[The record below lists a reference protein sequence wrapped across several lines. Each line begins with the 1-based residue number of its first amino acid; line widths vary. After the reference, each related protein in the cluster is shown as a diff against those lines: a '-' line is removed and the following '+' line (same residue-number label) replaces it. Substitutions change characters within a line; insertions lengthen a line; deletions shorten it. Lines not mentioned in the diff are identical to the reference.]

1 VTPHLKNRLMLM
13 ATILMLA
20 AAAFI
25 MARNEELIFRDK
37 GELTVTRDAS
47 DPDTLV
53 FVWRDQIEAPMAR
66 RFEEAWREWNGVGNR
81 VIIDLHS
88 PGGVIAEG
96 ADVIRVIERMKRT
109 HIVDTRIRAR
119 RACYSMC
126 VPIYLQG
133 EERYAAANARFMFH
147 EPSAYDFYTGERVK
161 QPKFE
166 RDMVTRKY
174 FDLFFVNSPIDPVWR
189 DRLKQEWKGRDLFY
203 SARQLVDQ
211 DSNIVTVLE

>member
-1 VTPHLKNRLMLM
+1 MTPQLKNRLMLV
-13 ATILMLA
+13 ATLAMLG

-53 FVWRDQIEAPMAR
+53 FVWRDKVEAPMAR
-66 RFEEAWREWNGVGNR
+66 RFEESWREWKGQGRR

-88 PGGVIAEG
+88 PGGDIAEG
-96 ADVIRVIERMKRT
+96 AEVIRVIERMKRT
-109 HIVDTRIRAR
+109 HIVDTRVRSR

-126 VPIYLQG
+126 VPIFLHG

-147 EPSAYDFYTGERVK
+147 EPSAYDFYTGEKVE

-166 RDMVTRKY
+166 RDMLTKRY
-174 FDLFFVNSPIDPVWR
+174 FNIYFVNSPIDPAWR
-189 DRLKQEWKGRDLFY
+189 DRLEREWKGRDLFY
-203 SARQLVDQ
+203 TARQLMDQ
-211 DSNIVTVLE
+211 NSNIVTVLE